1 MTNQVATREEAAIQA
16 APAQNDASAIIQV
29 IERAAMNPDVDIDKM
44 ERLLQMQERIYSR
57 NAEMEFNAAMSAMQ
71 DEMPSIA
78 ERGRSHNGNYA
89 TFEDIN
95 DVAKPIMKRHG
106 FSVSF
111 RVKNIQGGI
120 EVTGVLMHKA
130 GHREETTMTLPFD
143 DSGKKNSV
151 QQIGSSVT
159 YGKRYVMSA
168 MLNITT
174 RGMDDDGNSA
184 APVKT
189 VTPFQAGQ
197 IKKTLE
203 ACTATTQQW
212 FEGAYG
218 EPPQVPAGQF
228 DGLMAKLHQAAQKA
242 KEGAN
247 ADH

>member
-1 MTNQVATREEAAIQA
+1 MTNQVATRDAAAIQA
-16 APAQNDASAIIQV
+16 APAHNDASAIIQV
-29 IERAAMNPDVDIDKM
+29 IERAAMNPEVDIDKM

-106 FSVSF
+106 FSVTF

-130 GHREETTMTLPFD
+130 GHREETTMTLPLD
-143 DSGKKNSV
+143 TSGSKNNV
-151 QQIGSSVT
+151 QAVGSSVS

-168 MLNITT
+168 LLNITT
-174 RGMDDDGNSA
+174 RGADDDGNAA
-184 APVKT
+184 APTKT
-189 VTPFQAGQ
+189 VTAFQSGQ
-197 IKKTLE
+197 IAQTVGRCPTKTQE
-203 ACTATTQQW
+203 W
-212 FEGAYG
+212 FASTFGDAS
-218 EPPQVPAGQF
+218 QVPKAKF
-228 DGLMAKLHQAAQKA
+228 DSLMAQLNKII
-242 KEGAN
+242 KESGN
-247 ADH
+247 ADPQS